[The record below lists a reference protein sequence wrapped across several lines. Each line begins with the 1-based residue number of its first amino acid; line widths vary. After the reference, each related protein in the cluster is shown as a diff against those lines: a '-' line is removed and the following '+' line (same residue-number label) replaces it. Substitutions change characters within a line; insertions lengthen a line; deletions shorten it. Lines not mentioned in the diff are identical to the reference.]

1 MLTKLKSFIEKNQLF
16 NKSDQIGLAIS
27 GGKDSVCAAH
37 LLNDLK
43 ISFLMVHVNFNLRGK
58 ESKEDQKFV
67 EHLSKKL
74 FYCKGIKIHTTNTE
88 DYANT
93 NKLSIQEAAREI
105 RYAYFKELKEL
116 GCFNKLITAHH
127 QNDLIETFF
136 VNLQRKSGINGLKS
150 IPIKRDYIIRPLLAF
165 SSEEIDAYIHK
176 KAIEYREDSSNKNIK
191 YLRNS
196 IRKNVIPTLVES
208 LPDFI
213 NNASES
219 ISMLKAENDTF
230 NYLLEQEISKITN
243 PDSGGIFISK
253 KLLLNYPHPA
263 VVLYRILDKYRF
275 NFDQCQ
281 QIIECVNGISGKQF
295 FTKTHQLIVDRKQII
310 VKAKKTSQ
318 ATSLIIKK
326 EGTYVFSNFSFTI
339 KKVTSWEFNKD
350 KKEEI
355 LQIPPNMFP
364 LTIRNWKSG
373 DRFIPLGMK
382 GSKSLSDFFIDQ
394 KINLMEKSEIP
405 LLCSNDKI
413 LWIIG
418 HQISDLVKV
427 SRTENI
433 YQVSYS

>member
-427 SRTENI
+427 SGTESI
-433 YQVSYS
+433 YQVYCS

>member
-1 MLTKLKSFIEKNQLF
+1 VLTKLKSFIEKNQLF

-27 GGKDSVCAAH
+27 GGKDSVCTAH

-58 ESKEDQKFV
+58 ESDSDQKFV
-67 EHLSKKL
+67 EHLSKEL
-74 FYCKGIKIHTTNTE
+74 SYCKGIKVHSANTE
-88 DYANT
+88 NYANT

-105 RYAYFKELKEL
+105 RYIYFEKLKES

-136 VNLQRKSGINGLKS
+136 INLQRKSGINGLKS
-150 IPIKRDYIIRPLLAF
+150 IPVKRDYIIRPLLVF
-165 SSEEIDAYIHK
+165 SSEEISAYIHK
-176 KAIEYREDSSNKNIK
+176 KAINYREDSSNENIK
-191 YLRNS
+191 YLRNN

-213 NNASES
+213 NNTSES
-219 ISMLKAENDTF
+219 ISMLNAENDTF
-230 NYLLEQEISKITN
+230 NYLLEQEISKITSS
-243 PDSGGIFISK
+243 DSGNIFISK
-253 KLLLNYPHPA
+253 ELLFNYPHPA
-263 VVLYRILDKYRF
+263 VILYRILDSYQF

-281 QIIECVNGISGKQF
+281 QIIECLNGISGKQF

-310 VKAKKTSQ
+310 VKAKKITQ
-318 ATSLIIKK
+318 ATPLIIKK
-326 EGTYVFSNFSFTI
+326 EGTYAFSDYSITI
-339 KKVTSWEFNKD
+339 RKVTNWEFNKD

-355 LQIPPNMFP
+355 LQISSDMFP
-364 LTIRNWKSG
+364 LTIRSWMSG
-373 DRFIPLGMK
+373 DRFTPLGMK

-394 KINLMEKSEIP
+394 KISLMEKSEIP

-427 SRTENI
+427 SGTESV
-433 YQVSYS
+433 YQVYCS